1 MADQDHST
9 GDTTRLISAED
20 LARLRARFT
29 GQRASLIVL
38 SGWQIGR
45 EYPLSDNQTIVGRS
59 PTADIVVALPS
70 VSREHSR
77 ISRLRDKDGDYFE
90 ICDLQSM
97 NGTHINN
104 VLIDRARLRDGDK
117 IQFGDVV
124 MKFVIQDALE
134 AEYHQEVQR
143 RINYD
148 QLTGLLTRESF
159 KFHLTEEIRKAGPG
173 ARMTL
178 AMTDL
183 DGLKKVND
191 TYGHLMGGRIIQEM
205 GAIMREVLR
214 PTDFG
219 GLYGGDEAMLLFP
232 NTPLEEARGIAETLR
247 QRIADRKFEFQGSI
261 FGVTISQG
269 LAEWPRHGASM
280 EQLLAAAD
288 GALYSAKGAGR
299 NCVRVAES
307 DSATTRDA
315 ND

>member
-1 MADQDHST
+1 MSDQDHPT

-45 EYPLSDNQTIVGRS
+45 EYPLSNNETIVGRS
-59 PTADIVVALPS
+59 PTADVVMALPS

-77 ISRLRDKDGDYFE
+77 ISRLRDKDGEYFE
-90 ICDLQSM
+90 ICDLRSM

-124 MKFVIQDALE
+124 MKFVVQDAIE
-134 AEYHQEVQR
+134 AEYHQEVHR
-143 RINYD
+143 RIHFD

-159 KFHLTEEIRKAGPG
+159 KFHLTEEIRKAAPG
-173 ARMTL
+173 ARLTL

-183 DGLKKVND
+183 DGLKRVND

-205 GAIMREVLR
+205 GSIMREVLR

-232 NTPLEEARGIAETLR
+232 NTLIGDAEAIAEALR
-247 QRIADRKFEFQGSI
+247 RRIADRRFEFEGSI

-269 LAEWPRHGASM
+269 LAEWPRHGATM
-280 EQLLAAAD
+280 EQLMAAAD
-288 GALYSAKGAGR
+288 GALYAAKGAGR
-299 NCVRVAES
+299 NCIRVAEG
-307 DSATTRDA
+307 DSATTRNV